1 MSPERDSSVV
11 TEVDGR
17 RLTLTRLEK
26 VLFPESGF
34 TKGELVD
41 FYLRIAPVLL
51 PHLRDRPLTMK
62 RYPNGV
68 EGQSFFEKNR
78 PSHAPDWVRHIVV
91 GSTRS
96 GSKDSVDYTVVCDLP
111 TLVWAA
117 NLATI
122 ELHVPLWHVGQ
133 RRRLPAPPDH
143 MVFDLDPGEG
153 TSIVECCQVAVLVSD
168 ALGDEGLEAW
178 PKTSGSKGLQVYART
193 PGSRPTWDSVRTFAH
208 RLAVSLESSE
218 PDLVV
223 SNMRRGLRRGKV
235 LIDWSQNHPAKTT
248 VCVYSVRARPE
259 PTVSTPVTWDEV
271 RECLETGDP
280 NRLRFL
286 TDDVLDRVEQRGDL
300 FATLADPAG
309 ADH

>member
-1 MSPERDSSVV
+1 MSPERDPSVV
-11 TEVDGR
+11 TEVEGR

-26 VLFPESGF
+26 VLFPETGF

-78 PSHAPDWVRHIVV
+78 PSHAPDWVRHVVV

-96 GSKDSVDYTVVCDLP
+96 GSEDSVDYTLVGDLP

-122 ELHVPLWHVGQ
+122 ELHVPLWHVGR

-153 TSIVECCQVAVLVSD
+153 TSIVECCQVAELVAG
-168 ALGDEGLEAW
+168 ALDEAGLPAW
-178 PKTSGSKGLQVYART
+178 PKTS
-193 PGSRPTWDSVRTFAH
+193 
-208 RLAVSLESSE
+208 
-218 PDLVV
+218 
-223 SNMRRGLRRGKV
+223 
-235 LIDWSQNHPAKTT
+235 
-248 VCVYSVRARPE
+248 
-259 PTVSTPVTWDEV
+259 
-271 RECLETGDP
+271 
-280 NRLRFL
+280 
-286 TDDVLDRVEQRGDL
+286 
-300 FATLADPAG
+300 
-309 ADH
+309 